1 MPTILVFS
9 DDRFS
14 PLSDR
19 KASIFGFISF
29 SRPQILSFH
38 VVNSKRY
45 IIYKYILFEKQ
56 QHTYIYIFLYKK
68 IKKSIKGL
76 G

>member
-1 MPTILVFS
+1 MLTILVFS

-29 SRPQILSFH
+29 SLNKFYPFMLLIVSA
-38 VVNSKRY
+38 
-45 IIYKYILFEKQ
+45 ILFINIFYLKNNNIP
-56 QHTYIYIFLYKK
+56 IYIFLYKK